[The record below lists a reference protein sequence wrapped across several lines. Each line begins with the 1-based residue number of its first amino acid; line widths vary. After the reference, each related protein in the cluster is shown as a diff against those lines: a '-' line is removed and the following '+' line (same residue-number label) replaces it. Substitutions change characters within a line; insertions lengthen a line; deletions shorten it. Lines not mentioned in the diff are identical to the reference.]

1 MNIFL
6 KKLFLPFTKES
17 SLAGLFFFFV
27 LSSWY
32 VLRPVRNEMA
42 VSNVD
47 NLPLLLAAGAL
58 AMLLV
63 NPIYSWAASQN
74 NLKRLLIT
82 CYLFFIA
89 NLLGFLFSW
98 KVLDLQG
105 VAWLGRAFYIWCNIY
120 SFFVVSIFWVVI
132 INVFRSSQSRNY
144 YGVIMAGGSFGALF
158 GSEISK
164 RFSSSFTNYGLE
176 FFSMSAIF
184 LLFAALFVGLIL
196 ISYTNSK
203 NYYFME
209 KALR

>member
-105 VAWLGRAFYIWCNIY
+105 VAWLGRAFYIW
-120 SFFVVSIFWVVI
+120 
-132 INVFRSSQSRNY
+132 
-144 YGVIMAGGSFGALF
+144 
-158 GSEISK
+158 
-164 RFSSSFTNYGLE
+164 
-176 FFSMSAIF
+176 
-184 LLFAALFVGLIL
+184 
-196 ISYTNSK
+196 
-203 NYYFME
+203 
-209 KALR
+209 